1 MRLWHKDLIKFL
13 PRQQLVAQ
21 YRELCSIAKD
31 WDEKETTNH
40 VLINKVMDYPVSH
53 LYAYTTIVKDEM
65 KNRKYTMRKD
75 AWERF
80 ANHCVAI
87 RERETED
94 KQWMISVSHDEL
106 FEHWHTDRYLKQCL
120 YNLQEKYDCGGISQE
135 DWDKIEE
142 HFNWIL

>member
-1 MRLWHKDLIKFL
+1 MRLWHKDLIHFL

-31 WDEKETTNH
+31 WDEKDTTNH

-53 LYAYTTIVKDEM
+53 LYAYTAIVKDEM
-65 KNRKYTMRKD
+65 KNRKYTIRKD

-80 ANHCVAI
+80 ANHCSNLDNKDTRNEWA
-87 RERETED
+87 
-94 KQWMISVSHDEL
+94 VSYGEL

>member
-1 MRLWHKDLIKFL
+1 MRLWHKDLIHFL

-31 WDEKETTNH
+31 WGEKGTTNH
-40 VLINKVMDYPVSH
+40 ILINKVMDYSASH
-53 LYAYTTIVKDEM
+53 LFAYGRLVIDEM
-65 KNRKYTMRKD
+65 KNRKYNIRKEPM
-75 AWERF
+75 ERF
-80 ANHCVAI
+80 CNYCVTI
-87 RERETED
+87 GERENENTLSD
-94 KQWMISVSHDEL
+94 VPYVKL
-106 FEHWHTDRYLKQCL
+106 FEGWHTDRYLKQCL

>member
-31 WDEKETTNH
+31 WDEYNTTNH

-53 LYAYTTIVKDEM
+53 LYIYTTIVRNEM
-65 KNRKYTMRKD
+65 ENRKYTIRKD

-80 ANHCVAI
+80 ANHCSNLDNKDTRNEWA
-87 RERETED
+87 
-94 KQWMISVSHDEL
+94 VSYGEL

-142 HFNWIL
+142 HFSWVL